1 MSDEHNDRARRV
13 EDYLRGQADEET
25 ARRTE
30 IEMLEDEALF
40 DRVQTEDLLT
50 RGLGETGRMASPGE
64 HTRESG
70 TTLPVRLGWALA
82 ASFGAIAIS
91 LGLYSLQLN
100 ERIDALQSPSVGLP
114 VITLF
119 EQRSLLPESD
129 EPIAHLAGHQGPV
142 LLEIDVSGYPHAS
155 FQLELVREQGSLIW
169 ERQVP
174 DQRGYLT
181 VMAPNAQ
188 KLKAIKVRAP
198 GGELLKSHA
207 LSEE

>member
-1 MSDEHNDRARRV
+1 M
-13 EDYLRGQADEET
+13 
-25 ARRTE
+25 
-30 IEMLEDEALF
+30 
-40 DRVQTEDLLT
+40 
-50 RGLGETGRMASPGE
+50 
-64 HTRESG
+64 
-70 TTLPVRLGWALA
+70 
-82 ASFGAIAIS
+82 
-91 LGLYSLQLN
+91 
-100 ERIDALQSPSVGLP
+100 
-114 VITLF
+114 
-119 EQRSLLPESD
+119 
-129 EPIAHLAGHQGPV
+129 